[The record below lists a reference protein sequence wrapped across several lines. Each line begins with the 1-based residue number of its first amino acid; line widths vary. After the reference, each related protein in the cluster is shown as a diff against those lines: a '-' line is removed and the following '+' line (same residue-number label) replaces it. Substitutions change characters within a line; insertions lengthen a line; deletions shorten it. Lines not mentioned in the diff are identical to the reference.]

1 MNIDKRALRRSAAI
15 VMGIA
20 GVIAV
25 RIPCMLYLSRGG
37 AAVAG
42 AGLSEQARA
51 LVSMACDGGMMVVLA
66 WLAAGLLKLDRSRVF
81 PLSWPREAVLA
92 GAGIGVLIAGV
103 NALIVHRFFPQAAAS
118 STTVATYLQGAP
130 GLGAHLALGFGLAV
144 FSPVVEEIYFRG
156 LLQQGL
162 DEAVPYVGMFA
173 STLFFVTEHPGS
185 FSSPAI
191 WILGAALALI
201 YRRTRS
207 VSATIACHVV
217 NNCLVLYALPLMTR

>member
-1 MNIDKRALRRSAAI
+1 MRRSAAI
-15 VMGIA
+15 VLGIA

-25 RIPCMLYLSRGG
+25 RIPCMLFLSRGVI
-37 AAVAG
+37 AVAG
-42 AGLSEQARA
+42 TGLSEQSRA
-51 LVSMACDGGMMVVLA
+51 LVSMACDGGMMVALA
-66 WLAAGLLKLDRSRVF
+66 WLAAGLLKLDRSRAF

-103 NALIVHRFFPQAAAS
+103 NALIIHRFFPQATAS

-130 GLGAHLALGFGLAV
+130 GLGAHPALGFGLAV

-162 DEAVPYVGMFA
+162 DEAVPYAGMLA
-173 STLFFVTEHPGS
+173 ATVLFITEHPGS
-185 FSSPAI
+185 FNSPAI
-191 WILGAALALI
+191 WVLGLALALI

-207 VSATIACHVV
+207 VSAVIACHVV
-217 NNCLVLYALPLMTR
+217 NNCLVLYALPLLAR

>member
-1 MNIDKRALRRSAAI
+1 MRRSAAVI
-15 VMGIA
+15 LGIA

-25 RIPCMLYLSRGG
+25 RVPCMLFLTRGVL
-37 AAVAG
+37 AVAG
-42 AGLSEQARA
+42 AGPSEQSRA
-51 LVSMACDGGMMVVLA
+51 LVAMACDGGMMVVLA
-66 WLAAGLLKLDRSRVF
+66 WLAAGLLRLDRSRAF
-81 PLSWPREAVLA
+81 PLAWPRGAVLA
-92 GAGIGVLIAGV
+92 GAGIGVLVAGV

-130 GLGAHLALGFGLAV
+130 GPGAHLALGFGLAV

-162 DEAVPYVGMFA
+162 DEAVPYAGMLA
-173 STLFFVTEHPGS
+173 ATLLFVTEHPGS
-185 FSSPAI
+185 LSSPAI
-191 WILGAALALI
+191 WILGLALALI

-217 NNCLVLYALPLMTR
+217 NNCLILYVLPLLTR